1 MLPLDRWVLLPDLP
15 GLWGLS
21 GLWLRHFP
29 LCLPVPWGRWLLYF
43 RGLPLDLQSRLLL
56 WDPWGLLSRPVL
68 LSLSALWLRMLPL
81 DLWDL
86 SGLSGLSGQTLLW
99 DLWGRSIP
107 NSSCHG
113 SS

>member
-15 GLWGLS
+15 GLWGLWLLWGRS

-43 RGLPLDLQSRLLL
+43 RGLPLDL
-56 WDPWGLLSRPVL
+56 
-68 LSLSALWLRMLPL
+68 
-81 DLWDL
+81 WDL
-86 SGLSGLSGQTLLW
+86 SGLSGLSNLSGQTLLW